1 MLFVPA
7 DLRILPGHGFYALIP
22 VRHADGQPVGFGGG
36 GQGFTRAA
44 LRQFKRV
51 AQDPVYAAAGED
63 RLLNHHLIL
72 GPGVHASAER
82 GVFPF
87 GILPHH
93 VEINIAGFFTRQ
105 RAGNAGEQ
113 AHRTQ
118 VDVLIELAAKLEQRA
133 PQ

>member
-1 MLFVPA
+1 MLFIPA
-7 DLRILPGHGFYALIP
+7 DVRVLPGHGFYALIP
-22 VRHADGQPVGFGGG
+22 EGHADGQPVGFGGG
-36 GQGFTRAA
+36 GQGLTRAA
-44 LRQFKRV
+44 LRQLKGV
-51 AQDPVYAAAGED
+51 AQDPVYAAAGEY
-63 RLLNHHLIL
+63 RLLNHHLMF
-72 GPGVHASAER
+72 GPGVHASTER

-105 RAGNAGEQ
+105 RAGNAGKQ
-113 AHRTQ
+113 AHRAQ